1 MFGLASSLLVIATS
15 LFAANRPAPTTLIDT
30 NLLDPQIVAANPQVK
45 HLMEELKKEG
55 IKTDD
60 LLDERFLFASLPDI
74 RGRLSAIAEEVTRP
88 PTSDL

>member
-1 MFGLASSLLVIATS
+1 
-15 LFAANRPAPTTLIDT
+15 
-30 NLLDPQIVAANPQVK
+30 
-45 HLMEELKKEG
+45 MEELKKEG

-60 LLDERFLFASLPDI
+60 RLDERFLFASLPDL